1 MKVGD
6 LVKADDWV
14 HEGQSGIVVRV
25 QDKDYCRGAY
35 ILLQRGM
42 LTLIRVENLRVINE
56 SR

>member
-14 HEGQSGIVVRV
+14 HGGKTGIVIKV
-25 QDKDYCRGAY
+25 QDRIYCRGAY
-35 ILLQRGM
+35 ILLNSGIK
-42 LTLIRVENLRVINE
+42 LIRVENLRMISE